1 MRKEEQLKNVVMVNT
16 TTELIDSGEKRDALG
31 RKRTPLER
39 RRELVR
45 EYRESGMTQAGFAR
59 RAGINYTTFCG
70 WAQAEAKQQSQP
82 VKFAQLRLPAAVP
95 VAPLEPTELEV
106 RLSDGTSVRGN
117 KAEELAA
124 LVRAL
129 RG

>member
-1 MRKEEQLKNVVMVNT
+1 MVTT
-16 TTELIDSGEKRDALG
+16 TTELIDSGEKRDTMG

-45 EYRESGMTQAGFAR
+45 EYRGSGMTQANFAQ

-70 WAQAEAKQQSQP
+70 WVQAEAKKQSQP
-82 VKFAQLRLPAAVP
+82 VKFAQLQLPPALPA

-106 RLSDGTSVRGN
+106 RLCDGTSVRGN

-129 RG
+129 RS

>member
-1 MRKEEQLKNVVMVNT
+1 MVTT

-70 WAQAEAKQQSQP
+70 WAQAEAKKQNQP
-82 VKFAQLRLPAAVP
+82 VEFAQLRLPAAVP
-95 VAPLEPTELEV
+95 AVAPLEPTELEV

-124 LVRAL
+124 LARAL